1 MQYTIAIPDS
11 TVTDCNDIRTKT
23 EKIFQ
28 ISRIAAIFKIRD
40 IILYHD
46 PFLKPS
52 RANRERRIITRI
64 LQYIECPQYLRKRLI
79 PLSRDT
85 TAVGVLSPL
94 ATPHHLRS
102 RELKSNEIREAAIFL
117 NQGRVVADVGGTQL
131 LEVISPPKKPLR
143 DRTLRVTVRIIKT
156 NGFKAEILQE
166 PPKDKYWG
174 FSVHSSAANLG
185 KLLRNRLEFKM
196 ATSRSCQH
204 ISALPIEEIK
214 KENIL
219 VAFGGPYKGI
229 PEMVKAEGKKVSDIF
244 DTCFNILQKYGTR
257 ALRLEEAMMITLSKL
272 DDRLSVKYHF

>member
-11 TVTDCNDIRTKT
+11 AVIDCNDIRTKT

-64 LQYIECPQYLRKRLI
+64 LEYIECPQYLRKRLI

-85 TAVGVLSPL
+85 SAVGVLSPL

-117 NQGRVVADVGGTQL
+117 NQGRIVADVGGTQL
-131 LEVISPPKKPLR
+131 LEVISPLNKPLK
-143 DRTLRVTVRIIKT
+143 DRILRVTVRIHKN
-156 NGFKAEILQE
+156 NGFKAEILRE
-166 PPKDKYWG
+166 PPKDRYWG
-174 FSVHSSAANLG
+174 FSVHSSAASLG
-185 KLLRNRLEFKM
+185 KLLRNRLELKM
-196 ATSRSCQH
+196 ATSRSCQN
-204 ISALPIEEIK
+204 ISTVPIK
-214 KENIL
+214 DVKNKNLL

-229 PEMVKAEGKKVSDIF
+229 PEMVKAEGKKVSDLF

-257 ALRLEEAMMITLSKL
+257 ALRLEEAMMITFSKL
-272 DDRLSVKYHF
+272 DDRLSEKLH